1 MEMTTIDVGQGDSIL
16 LVKPEGRTLLIDAG
30 GLPQWMHSDFDL
42 GEQVVSSY
50 LWNRG
55 IDHLDVVVITHPL
68 CRPPRRNARGDRKF
82 PSPRT
87 LAEYRQ
93 AGGRVGNDRRA
104 SPERGNESLSKI
116 KKATNS
122 ITAARISTCS
132 LPDATKPPDRCGQT
146 TIAWCLPPLLPRR
159 LLCSREMPNVRAE
172 LRVVEQHLEAMLLKV
187 AHHGSASG
195 TSSDLLATVHPRYA
209 VISVGARS
217 VCGHPRREVLARLHQ
232 AEVTTYRT
240 DEEGAV
246 SFYLDG
252 KSVTPDVAL
261 IH

>member
-1 MEMTTIDVGQGDSIL
+1 
-16 LVKPEGRTLLIDAG
+16 
-30 GLPQWMHSDFDL
+30 MHSDFDL

-55 IDHLDVVVITHPL
+55 IDHLDVVVITHPHADHL
-68 CRPPRRNARGDRKF
+68 GGIPAMIANFHPRELWLSIDKPVGELAMIVAQAQNAGMKV
-82 PSPRT
+82 S
-87 LAEYRQ
+87 
-93 AGGRVGNDRRA
+93 V
-104 SPERGNESLSKI
+104 KI
-116 KKATNS
+116 KKATKS

-159 LLCSREMPNVRAE
+159 LLCSREMRNVRAE
-172 LRVVEQHLEAMLLKV
+172 LRVVEQHLEAMLLKD

-195 TSSDLLATVHPRYA
+195 TSADSLATVHPRYA
-209 VISVGARS
+209 VISVAREIY
-217 VCGHPRREVLARLHQ
+217 GHPRREVLERLQQ